1 LKTLLKTLAYRVS
14 MPAARL
20 ITKSEYARHRGCQ
33 PGAVT
38 AAISTGRI
46 TVVQKD
52 GKELIDPDVADI
64 QWARNT
70 QTHKRNGRTGQ
81 AANHQTDLLPPAPDA
96 EAPETRAEPA
106 SRYDVQE
113 ARAKRET
120 HEANLAMMREQKE
133 AGQLLERERVIK
145 AAVDAG
151 AQLRASLERLPTL
164 SLELAAMTDPAQI
177 NLRLSQAVHDAL
189 HDAAEKLTL
198 LATRQTADE
207 RSHDAA

>member
-1 LKTLLKTLAYRVS
+1 

-20 ITKSEYARHRGCQ
+20 ISKSEYARHRGCQ

-46 TVVQKD
+46 TTVVKD
-52 GKELIDPDVADI
+52 GKELIDPEVADI
-64 QWARNT
+64 QWERNT
-70 QTHKRNGRTGQ
+70 RTQKRNGRAGQPAQQSDLMTPTTPTDEQAEVRSEQ
-81 AANHQTDLLPPAPDA
+81 AA
-96 EAPETRAEPA
+96 
-106 SRYDVQE
+106 RYDVQE

-133 AGQLLERERVIK
+133 AGQLLERERVMK

-164 SLELAAMTDPAQI
+164 SLELAAMQDPAQI
-177 NLRLSQAVHDAL
+177 NQRLTQAVADAL
-189 HDAAEKLTL
+189 HDAADKLMTL
-198 LATRQTADE
+198 ASRTDATEERQTAV
-207 RSHDAA
+207 SSG

>member
-1 LKTLLKTLAYRVS
+1 

-20 ITKSEYARHRGCQ
+20 ISKSEYARHRGCQ

-46 TVVQKD
+46 TTVIKD
-52 GKELIDPDVADI
+52 GKELIDPEVADI
-64 QWARNT
+64 QWERNT
-70 QTHKRNGRTGQ
+70 RTQKRNGRAGQ
-81 AANHQTDLLPPAPDA
+81 PANQPDMMTKA
-96 EAPETRAEPA
+96 EAVEEPSESRTDSTA
-106 SRYDVQE
+106 RYDVQE

-164 SLELAAMTDPAQI
+164 SLELAAMQDPAQI
-177 NLRLSQAVHDAL
+177 NLRLSQAVADAL
-189 HDAAEKLTL
+189 HDAADKLMT
-198 LATRQTADE
+198 LATRSDGTED
-207 RSHDAA
+207 RHAA